1 MGWMW
6 PTPVFSW
13 LPRPPAGSPEPS
25 GRWMAAYWPSSP
37 ITHACQTYRR
47 RNQAFAAIG
56 RAPRGRGLFPAD
68 LSLCGADPEALP
80 SGTIC
85 RGQTHQHR
93 YPFFAF
99 HQLPTDEVYHYYLGD
114 PAELFELHPDGTTR
128 LVTLG
133 ADIVNGHQ
141 VQHVVPRGT
150 WQASRVAPG
159 GEWALLGTT
168 MAPGYTQSDFLLGY
182 AASLIKKYPSQE
194 QIIRQLTRD
203 E

>member
-1 MGWMW
+1 MPAK
-6 PTPVFSW
+6 PTAAEIRRLLQLEELPVEGGYF
-13 LPRPPAGSPEPS
+13 R
-25 GRWMAAYWPSSP
+25 
-37 ITHACQTYRR
+37 QTYLSAEQILKLYLPERY
-47 RNQAFAAIG
+47 AEDKPISTAI
-56 RAPRGRGLFPAD
+56 LF
-68 LSLCGADPEALP
+68 LLTPEAF
-80 SGTIC
+80 S
-85 RGQTHQHR
+85 
-93 YPFFAF
+93 AF

-150 WQASRVAPG
+150 WQGSRVAPG

>member
-1 MGWMW
+1 M
-6 PTPVFSW
+6 PARPSAAEIKRLLQLEELPVEGGYF
-13 LPRPPAGSPEPS
+13 R
-25 GRWMAAYWPSSP
+25 
-37 ITHACQTYRR
+37 QTYLSADQILKQYLPERYTEDKPTSTAILFLLTPD
-47 RNQAFAAIG
+47 AF
-56 RAPRGRGLFPAD
+56 
-68 LSLCGADPEALP
+68 S
-80 SGTIC
+80 
-85 RGQTHQHR
+85 
-93 YPFFAF
+93 AF

-141 VQHVVPRGT
+141 VQHMVPRGT
-150 WQASRVAPG
+150 WQASRVVSG

-182 AASLIKKYPSQE
+182 AANLIKKYPSQE